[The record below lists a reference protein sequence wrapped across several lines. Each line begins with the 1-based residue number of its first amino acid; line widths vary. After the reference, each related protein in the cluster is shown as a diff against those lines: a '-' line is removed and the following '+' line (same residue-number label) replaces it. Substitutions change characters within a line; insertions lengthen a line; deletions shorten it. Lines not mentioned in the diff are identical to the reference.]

1 MKMPVLWIWEVVARY
16 KADRLSLDGN
26 LCFQKVLNYTNF
38 FVTDGSVNNVPGF
51 SMNLVANY
59 FLLKKKVQSWSAHLK
74 LNCSSHC
81 YTQVSVLEDGLN
93 GDATNYTVRLPGYA
107 VFSFTT
113 RYKYKRIEGSLGIE
127 NLFNNRYECGGATV
141 PIRQKGRWISAS
153 ILYNF

>member
-1 MKMPVLWIWEVVARY
+1 MVYV
-16 KADRLSLDGN
+16 RLRMFDTA
-26 LCFQKVLNYTNF
+26 KVLFT
-38 FVTDGSVNNVPGF
+38 
-51 SMNLVANY
+51 
-59 FLLKKKVQSWSAHLK
+59 
-74 LNCSSHC
+74 
-81 YTQVSVLEDGLN
+81 VLEDGLN

>member
-1 MKMPVLWIWEVVARY
+1 MPKLVSIRPAY
-16 KADRLSLDGN
+16 KILTSNYSSRTLLFFASYAD
-26 LCFQKVLNYTNF
+26 
-38 FVTDGSVNNVPGF
+38 
-51 SMNLVANY
+51 